1 MRHHSWAAAAAGV
14 LAAAA
19 LLAPGLAAAPEPA
32 PQGPALPS
40 VKWKLEG
47 MNKGPFE
54 LLTATPDP
62 QNNAVQFVI
71 NFTRD
76 VRLSEL
82 LDWESGGGP
91 IVFRFLDKDGVVI
104 RTVKPRLDGE
114 LIPEKGAHIRLVLPL
129 PDQGILDRT
138 LTIVAHPVL

>member
-1 MRHHSWAAAAAGV
+1 MRRHSWAAGV
-14 LAAAA
+14 LAVAAV
-19 LLAPGLAAAPEPA
+19 LAPGFAAAQAPV
-32 PQGPALPS
+32 PQGPALPA

-54 LLTATPDP
+54 LLTATPDSP
-62 QNNAVQFVI
+62 NNAVEFVI

-76 VRLSEL
+76 IRLAEL

-91 IVFRFLDKDGVVI
+91 VVFRFLDKDGVVI

-114 LIPEKGAHIRLVLPL
+114 LIPEKGIHIRLVLPL
-129 PDQGILDRT
+129 PDQRILDRT